1 MVLWWDSHH
10 ASQICCNKSPCPH
23 GRPLLT
29 HASTED
35 TQLLKACLAQSL
47 VGSLDSGLDVHKV
60 LFDPSKHHWWVWG
73 LILNSI
79 FPSYYPVAAS
89 PLPLDEGYL
98 FLVGSRIT
106 LSMAVQQLIAILEFS
121 QEKMSTYLYT
131 PPSCIRYKLIIS
143 SKWIKNLNVRPN
155 AVKFLAKYVG
165 RTLSDTN
172 CSSTFFN
179 PSPKI
184 MEIKKK

>member
-10 ASQICCNKSPCPH
+10 ASQICCSKSPCPH

-35 TQLLKACLAQSL
+35 TQILKACLAQSL

-121 QEKMSTYLYT
+121 QEKMSTHFL
-131 PPSCIRYKLIIS
+131 REEERGRMGRKLIKETRKIIPILQGTATS
-143 SKWIKNLNVRPN
+143 IKE
-155 AVKFLAKYVG
+155 VKYTHTML
-165 RTLSDTN
+165 TI
-172 CSSTFFN
+172 C
-179 PSPKI
+179 SPKI
-184 MEIKKK
+184 